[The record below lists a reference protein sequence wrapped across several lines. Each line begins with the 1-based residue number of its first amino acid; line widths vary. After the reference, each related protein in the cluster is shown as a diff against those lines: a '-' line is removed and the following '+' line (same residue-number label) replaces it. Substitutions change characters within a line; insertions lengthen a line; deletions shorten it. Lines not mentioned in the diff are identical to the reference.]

1 MDENERADQ
10 AGRAAAGDADALQRL
25 IVHYHSRLLATVEG
39 WIGHELRRHLDADD
53 ILQQAY
59 VAAFKFVS
67 DCTFDGPGG
76 FYKWLETIALNQLR
90 DRRRDLRSR
99 KRDVGREVHDR
110 STAAT
115 SYPDLAARLT
125 SPDSTPSRHLATHEA
140 AAVLMTSLARLT
152 DDQRQVIR
160 LRFLAGWSV
169 RDIAEVMDKTEPAIH
184 ALCRRGLKAL
194 KPLMG
199 SITKYL
205 TRA

>member
-1 MDENERADQ
+1 MDENDRADQ
-10 AGRAAAGDADALQRL
+10 AKRAAAGDADALQRL
-25 IVHYHSRLLATVEG
+25 IGHYHSRLLATIEG
-39 WIGHELRRHLDADD
+39 WIDDTLRRHLDADD

-67 DCTFDGPGG
+67 DCAFDGPGG
-76 FYKWLETIALNQLR
+76 FYKWLETIALNQFR
-90 DRRRDLRSR
+90 DRRRTLRSR
-99 KRDVGREVHDR
+99 KRDVGREVRDR
-110 STAAT
+110 PAAAT
-115 SYPDLAARLT
+115 SYPDLAARLI
-125 SPDSTPSRHLATHEA
+125 SAESTPSRHLATHEA
-140 AAVLMTSLARLT
+140 AAALMTSLARLT
-152 DDQRQVIR
+152 EDQRQVIR

-184 ALCRRGLKAL
+184 ALCRRSLKAL